1 MHGWWIAVGILAA
14 ACLALVSL
22 NRHLQRR
29 AERVRIDRIRAAI
42 DLSLS
47 AQTLPY
53 FSGTSAPE
61 LNLKQP
67 DDLASNPP
75 TEGSPLSLSEDCVV
89 RPRRRVVLGGPD
101 LSTALPPRWGL
112 S

>member
-1 MHGWWIAVGILAA
+1 MHGWWIAVGVLAA
-14 ACLALVSL
+14 ACLAPVP
-22 NRHLQRR
+22 RHCRRR
-29 AERVRIDRIRAAI
+29 AERVRIGRIRAAI

-47 AQTLPY
+47 AQTLPH
-53 FSGTSAPE
+53 FSGTSAPG

-67 DDLASNPP
+67 DDTSPSNPP
-75 TEGSPLSLSEDCVV
+75 TEGSLLSPTEDCVV

-101 LSTALPPRWGL
+101 LSTTLPSRWRL